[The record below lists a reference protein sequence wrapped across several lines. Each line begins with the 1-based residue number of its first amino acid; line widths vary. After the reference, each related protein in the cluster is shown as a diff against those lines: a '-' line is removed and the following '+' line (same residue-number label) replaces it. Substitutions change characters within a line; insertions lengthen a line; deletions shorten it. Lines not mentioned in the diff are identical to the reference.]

1 MLNPMEKLL
10 IVTKLIILL
19 FRIVIALSDS
29 AKFSLRRDWAVI
41 LHTTSSFRF
50 LIKWNESLLRYV
62 IRVNLSIDIEIEMS
76 FSIVK

>member
-10 IVTKLIILL
+10 IVSNLIILL
-19 FRIVIALSDS
+19 FRIIIALSDS
-29 AKFSLRRDWAVI
+29 TKTPLRRNWAVI

-50 LIKWNESLLRYV
+50 LIKWNEWLRALFAD
-62 IRVNLSIDIEIEMS
+62 NLSIVIEIEIT